1 MRLPT
6 PVLKALG
13 SASLVGACAAL
24 IGIPLGIAP
33 AQPLDSYL
41 LMIAML
47 AAISYGVL
55 VAARLQARQDP
66 LAEKAVPSTLV
77 AYLLFILIA
86 LRWLS
91 PG

>member
-1 MRLPT
+1 MRLPA
-6 PVLKALG
+6 PVLKAIGSISLLG
-13 SASLVGACAAL
+13 AVAAL
-24 IGIPLGIAP
+24 LGIPLGIAP

-47 AAISYGVL
+47 VAISCGIL

-86 LRWLS
+86 LRWLT
-91 PG
+91 PN